1 MLALSVVTA
10 TFVVTMPFSCMPA
23 LFKEISEDL
32 GLTLVQVGTVW
43 GMSNLA
49 GIFVS
54 LIGGVVS
61 DRFGVKLIL
70 SVSCFL
76 VGITGALR
84 GLADSFLALSV
95 TVFINGILRMIIPIT
110 VTKAIG
116 IWFKGEHLG
125 AAMGISAMGMGFGLM
140 LGPMI
145 SASIVS
151 PLIGGWRN
159 VMYLYGAVSLA
170 VGLLWILFV
179 KEPPRSDPAN
189 GYSGTVPIRRT
200 VSDLLHIKALWLL
213 GVTLLFRTGCIMGM
227 TGYLPLYLRDQGWMP
242 ASADGALAA
251 FYGVST
257 LCVVPLSFLSDR
269 LGSRKAIL
277 FPALL
282 VTLICFG
289 LIPLVD
295 GTPVWILMILSG
307 IFMDGFMAVIVTLLL
322 ETEGIRPVHSG
333 IALGLLFTISQIG
346 AVISP
351 PMGNSFAS
359 INPGLPF
366 FFWAGLSLAGLLT
379 LTPVK
384 ERAHF

>member
-1 MLALSVVTA
+1 ML
-10 TFVVTMPFSCMPA
+10 
-23 LFKEISEDL
+23 
-32 GLTLVQVGTVW
+32 
-43 GMSNLA
+43 
-49 GIFVS
+49 
-54 LIGGVVS
+54 
-61 DRFGVKLIL
+61 
-70 SVSCFL
+70 
-76 VGITGALR
+76 
-84 GLADSFLALSV
+84 
-95 TVFINGILRMIIPIT
+95 
-110 VTKAIG
+110 
-116 IWFKGEHLG
+116 
-125 AAMGISAMGMGFGLM
+125 
-140 LGPMI
+140 
-145 SASIVS
+145 
-151 PLIGGWRN
+151 GGWRN

-179 KEPPRSDPAN
+179 KEPPRSDPAD
-189 GYSGTVPIRRT
+189 GYSGTVPIRRA